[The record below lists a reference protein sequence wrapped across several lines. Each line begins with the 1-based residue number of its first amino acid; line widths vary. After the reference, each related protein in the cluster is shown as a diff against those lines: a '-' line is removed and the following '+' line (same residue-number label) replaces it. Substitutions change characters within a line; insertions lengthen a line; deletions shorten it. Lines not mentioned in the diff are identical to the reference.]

1 MSLKYL
7 ESLWAL
13 ADRVSEKRNQSF
25 TSVFYPIGLF
35 LHRPLEDGGYDSTP
49 CNCESFARTG
59 GDGVHYNLLEINGE
73 ISDDSPVVMTVPMM
87 FDNPNIIV
95 GENLSE
101 FLCLGC
107 EVGYFALEQLAY
119 DIKQTIQSIM
129 NPGPLDNDQAELLR
143 LIREEFDLQPI
154 TQINYRFEVLQ
165 RTYIPLLTF
174 SKRYKKPS

>member
-1 MSLKYL
+1 
-7 ESLWAL
+7 
-13 ADRVSEKRNQSF
+13 
-25 TSVFYPIGLF
+25 
-35 LHRPLEDGGYDSTP
+35 
-49 CNCESFARTG
+49 
-59 GDGVHYNLLEINGE
+59 
-73 ISDDSPVVMTVPMM
+73 MTVPMM